1 VYFPNAGREAGCARD
16 SLRLVKW
23 GGYGIILWGIYH
35 VTSHTRDW
43 VILWVTLSRDEKP
56 SGPLLGLVV
65 MSH

>member
-1 VYFPNAGREAGCARD
+1 MYFPNAGREAGCARD

-43 VILWVTLSRDEKP
+43 VILWVTLSRD
-56 SGPLLGLVV
+56 
-65 MSH
+65 